1 MIGELDG
8 VGLLIDAVSKHSK
21 NSKVVKNA
29 CLALAS
35 LVEIDGMYDGNFCA
49 RKWTFE

>member
-1 MIGELDG
+1 MCDLDA
-8 VGLLIDAVSKHSK
+8 VGLLVNAVSSHSK

-35 LVEIDGMYDGNFCA
+35 LVEIDGMYPETKFIA
-49 RKWTFE
+49 FV

>member
-1 MIGELDG
+1 MSDLDA
-8 VGLLIDAVSKHSK
+8 VGLLVNAVGTHSK

-35 LVEIDGMYDGNFCA
+35 LVEIDGMHEEFIL
-49 RKWTFE
+49 